1 MIMIQKYHTSSEKK
15 RILPWKGEAKHAL
28 KKMEMYSRVNGKVH
42 AALTTLPKTTVIY
55 KVVIK

>member
-1 MIMIQKYHTSSEKK
+1 MIMIQKITLQAKK

-28 KKMEMYSRVNGKVH
+28 KKIEICISRVNGKVH